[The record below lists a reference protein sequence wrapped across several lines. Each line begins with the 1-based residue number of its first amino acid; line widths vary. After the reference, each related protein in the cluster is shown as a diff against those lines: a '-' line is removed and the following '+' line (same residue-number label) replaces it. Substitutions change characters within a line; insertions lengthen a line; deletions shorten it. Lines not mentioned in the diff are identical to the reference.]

1 MKIGK
6 LRNCSRICGPWF
18 GSELSK
24 NSQSLWVVAHT
35 TTLKPDPEGRQSFRG
50 LFLSSIRSSQFE
62 TFSSVH
68 LFDGCRFILILNY
81 PELFQLV
88 GGP

>member
-50 LFLSSIRSSQFE
+50 LFYPQLD
-62 TFSSVH
+62 H
-68 LFDGCRFILILNY
+68 LNLRHSLLFIFLMAVG
-81 PELFQLV
+81 LF
-88 GGP
+88 